1 MQALVVA
8 MLLLQP
14 SPVQL
19 AIQPPPGHP
28 PVLVD
33 QAAQTANGLYAQG
46 DARTL
51 VGKIAVIS
59 GLLFAAVGVALLA
72 DPTNCDFTDKDR
84 EALRG
89 LTDRERCRV
98 VGGVATGVGAIAGG
112 IGAYLWVSGESMK
125 EEAGKLRRGA
135 QPTLQI
141 GPTGATAGVL
151 WRF

>member
-1 MQALVVA
+1 MQAFLVA

-19 AIQPPPGHP
+19 AIPPPTP
-28 PVLVD
+28 RTPVYVD
-33 QAAQTANGLYAQG
+33 QSVSASNGLYAQG

-51 VGKIAVIS
+51 VGKIAVVA
-59 GLLFAAVGVALLA
+59 GLLFAAAGIALLA
-72 DPTNCDFTDKDR
+72 DPSNCEFTDRDR
-84 EALRG
+84 ERLRG

-98 VGGVATGVGAIAGG
+98 VGGAATGAGAIAGG

-125 EEAGKLRRGA
+125 EEAGKLRRGV
-135 QPTLQI
+135 QPTVQI
-141 GPTGATAGVL
+141 GPNGASAGVL